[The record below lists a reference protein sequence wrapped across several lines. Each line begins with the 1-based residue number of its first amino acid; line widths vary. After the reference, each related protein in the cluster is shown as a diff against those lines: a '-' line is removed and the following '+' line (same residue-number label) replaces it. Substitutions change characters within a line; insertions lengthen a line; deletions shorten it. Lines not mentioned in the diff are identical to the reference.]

1 MNYLAHLYFAQATI
15 PSRVGNLLGDF
26 ARGLDTE
33 VLPDGIHRGLRNH
46 RAIDHYTDSHPDV
59 RQLKALFSPQRR
71 RYSGIVLDV
80 VFDHFLI
87 RHWHTFSDRSLD
99 HFLASAYNDLEQ
111 GYPLM
116 PAHMQRVVK
125 RMIEGD
131 WIRSYSDLEQVGFA
145 LDRIAERIRF
155 QNRFGGAIVE
165 VERHY
170 SELDE
175 GFLTF
180 FPDLIDF
187 TSENN
192 PETQANL

>member
-1 MNYLAHLYFAQATI
+1 MNYLAHLYFAQANI

-33 VLPDGIHRGLRNH
+33 VLTDEIHRGLRNH
-46 RAIDHYTDSHPDV
+46 RAIDHYTDSHSDV
-59 RQLKALFSPQRR
+59 RLLKALFSPQRR
-71 RYSGIVLDV
+71 RFSGIVLDV

-87 RHWHTFSDRSLD
+87 RHWHKFSDQSLD
-99 HFLASAYNDLEQ
+99 HFLESAYSDLEQ

-116 PAHMQRVVK
+116 PAHMQRAVK
-125 RMIEGD
+125 RMIESD
-131 WIRSYSDLEQVGFA
+131 WIRSYRNLEQVGFA

-170 SELDE
+170 SALDG

-180 FPDLIDF
+180 FPDLIEF

-192 PETQANL
+192 PETQRDL